1 MVVKPNKARLRLDY
15 TPASPSLRGIRLPV
29 PDLPDPSALKGP
41 VQKLMTLADI
51 CTDELDA
58 YSRYLGRK
66 GTSANDTVAILLLP
80 SEIVNESADKIL
92 SAFKRWADDAILSKG
107 SSFSC

>member
-29 PDLPDPSALKGP
+29 PDLPDPGALKGP
-41 VQKLMTLADI
+41 VQKLMAIADI
-51 CTDELDA
+51 CTGELDA

-66 GTSANDTVAILLLP
+66 GTSANDTAAILLLP
-80 SEIVNESADKIL
+80 SEIVNESAEKY
-92 SAFKRWADDAILSKG
+92 
-107 SSFSC
+107 

>member
-1 MVVKPNKARLRLDY
+1 
-15 TPASPSLRGIRLPV
+15 
-29 PDLPDPSALKGP
+29 
-41 VQKLMTLADI
+41 MTLADI

-107 SSFSC
+107 GE